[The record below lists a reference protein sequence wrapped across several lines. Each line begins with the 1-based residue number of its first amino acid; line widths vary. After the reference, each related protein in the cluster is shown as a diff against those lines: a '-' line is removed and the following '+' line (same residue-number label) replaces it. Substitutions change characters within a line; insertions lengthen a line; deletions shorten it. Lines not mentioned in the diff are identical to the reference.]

1 MSTLL
6 KALNKSMRKNTPR
19 TLRGSANM
27 VGKVLEYG
35 EKTIKVEVLSGPI
48 AGQEIDIDPGN
59 KKVKDFEKESKAQ
72 TSSYTPVGGILR
84 FDSVSAQN
92 DGTYKSKW
100 TNAWIKNPG
109 DEHELLADQQ
119 VSYYDTGRT
128 NSNDQPIISL
138 RVLKRDNEQ
147 KVTSLDEM
155 RDALADA
162 FASSRSAMVVDTS
175 EGFATMSYY
184 LPGKREGD
192 TYVHKDP
199 IEFATSLIE
208 DLDPE
213 AKEIFSNILSTQGL
227 TIVPVRNITVGPKS
241 AEETKAS
248 IEKAEAAGEKAR
260 IMTVNPYAYEAPSLG
275 IRLSGALA
283 RKDRDG
289 NLEIAAEYAERLKDA
304 FLSTA
309 KEDAK
314 ASFHADGWRGVSD
327 TDLKDFF
334 EANGVSLV
342 KHPSMTWNNA
352 SIHLQ
357 KFDGGSDFFAAKT
370 HEANRYG
377 SPYPALKCCDEL
389 RAAYATE
396 LHDAVLAVVKAPAA
410 TAEAKEEAPAAKST
424 EAEKPAANEAEQT
437 AEQSEAQAEE
447 AASIDDMLNEIGNEP
462 MS

>member
-6 KALNKSMRKNTPR
+6 NALNKSMRKNTPR

-48 AGQEIDIDPGN
+48 VGQVIDIDPGN

-72 TSSYTPVGGILR
+72 TSSYTPIGGILR

-109 DEHELLADQQ
+109 EDHQLLADQQ
-119 VSYYDTGRT
+119 VSYFDTGRT

-138 RVLKRDNEQ
+138 RVLKRDNEMQ
-147 KVTSLDEM
+147 VTSLDEM

-175 EGFATMSYY
+175 EGFASRSYY
-184 LPGKREGD
+184 LPRDKDGNS
-192 TYVHKDP
+192 YVYKDP
-199 IEFATSLIE
+199 VEFATSLID
-208 DLDPE
+208 DLEPD
-213 AKEIFSNILSTQGL
+213 AKEIFTQILATKGL

-248 IEKAEAAGEKAR
+248 IAKAEAAGEKAR

-283 RKDRDG
+283 RKDREG

-304 FLSTA
+304 FLATA

-327 TDLKDFF
+327 TDLRDFF
-334 EANGVSLV
+334 EANGVELK
-342 KHPSMTWNNA
+342 KHPTMTWNNA

-370 HEANRYG
+370 HESNRYG
-377 SPYPALKCCDEL
+377 SPYPALKCCEEL
-389 RAAYATE
+389 RAAYSTE

-410 TAEAKEEAPAAKST
+410 TAEAKDEAPAAKSA
-424 EAEKPAANEAEQT
+424 EAEEPAANDVQQAEEL
-437 AEQSEAQAEE
+437 AEAQAEE